1 MLLLGKPNKM
11 EKNKKL
17 FMKMKLCTH
26 SLNVRDGS
34 VDVSKLERV
43 LFQPSIFNDLFEPD
57 FKLTTVYQIPT
68 KKNLIAAIG

>member
-1 MLLLGKPNKM
+1 
-11 EKNKKL
+11 
-17 FMKMKLCTH
+17 MKMKLCTH

>member
-1 MLLLGKPNKM
+1 
-11 EKNKKL
+11 
-17 FMKMKLCTH
+17 MKMKLCTH

-43 LFQPSIFNDLFEPD
+43 PD
-57 FKLTTVYQIPT
+57 FKLMTVYQIPT